1 MRAFL
6 WLSVRSYSLVINEY
20 SYISNNVA
28 AFCIIYAC
36 KSYNTVYVCVGQCVR
51 SFVPACV

>member
-51 SFVPACV
+51 SFVPTCV